1 MRCCLKFLGW
11 RVVFAEKL
19 QVILRGFVE
28 DQAMID
34 SAATATCQTVVS
46 GVIVDASDSA
56 RLVLGYGDQ
65 QCAVC
70 DARNLNNLAVP
81 WSVGPRMKKR

>member
-1 MRCCLKFLGW
+1 MKFLGW

-34 SAATATCQTVVS
+34 SAVIATCQTVVS
-46 GVIVDASDSA
+46 RVIVDASDSA
-56 RLVLGYGDQ
+56 RCCWDMGTNSV
-65 QCAVC
+65 QCAM
-70 DARNLNNLAVP
+70 P
-81 WSVGPRMKKR
+81 TI